1 MDNIQLYESGEV
13 IAKYASN
20 TTRAN
25 SLNIPEK
32 NVIDKF
38 LQQPQKILEVGCG
51 TGRLAANLYLYGHDV
66 KGVDLSVGMIKKAR
80 DKFPLE
86 RFPELSFEN
95 DDAITL
101 ANQESKSYDTV
112 FYTMNGIDYIENVKD
127 RYAAI
132 SSAYRVLKDNGLF
145 IFSSHNHKAY
155 VFSYKDIRANP
166 LPERIKYFMSG
177 NHFRETVREE
187 ENVVGGGNIW
197 KSSPEHIICRTESL
211 GFEFLDYAVD
221 ARTRIDNRISRS
233 MNISTYIF
241 DYFLYVFRKNIST
254 IDQPE

>member
-32 NVIDKF
+32 TVIDRF

-51 TGRLAANLYLYGHDV
+51 AGRLAANLYLYGHDI
-66 KGVDLSVGMIKKAR
+66 KGIDLSVGMIQKAR
-80 DKFPLE
+80 EKFPLK
-86 RFPELSFEN
+86 RFPKLLFEN

-101 ANQESKSYDTV
+101 AGQESQSYDTV
-112 FYTMNGIDYIENVKD
+112 FYTMNGIDYIESQED
-127 RYAAI
+127 RSAAI
-132 SSAYRVLKDNGLF
+132 RSVHRILKENGLF

-166 LPERIKYFMSG
+166 LPERIKYLMSG
-177 NHFRETVREE
+177 NFFKETVREE

-197 KSSPEHIICRTESL
+197 KSSPEQVISQTELL
-211 GFEFLDYAVD
+211 GFKFLDYAVD
-221 ARTRIDNRISRS
+221 ARTRIDNRVSRR

-241 DYFLYVFRKNIST
+241 DYFLYVFQKV
-254 IDQPE
+254 